1 MNKGY
6 SGDFMVFSGTANL
19 PLAEDVAR
27 YLGRPL
33 NKIDIKH
40 FPDGETFCQV
50 QEGVRGKDVFV
61 IQSGSPEPNQAYM
74 ELFII
79 MDALRRGSAARIT
92 AVLPYY
98 GYARQDRKDQ
108 PRVPITARLI
118 ANLLTAAGA
127 DRVLTL
133 DLHANQIQGFFNIP
147 LDQLHAEPVILKY
160 IRDMHF
166 SKPIVVS
173 PDTGGAKTAYSY
185 SRKLGTGLAIVAKQ
199 RTGDSTVDAF
209 SVVGDV
215 KDCDVIMIDD
225 MTATGGTLS
234 AAAKLCRESGA
245 KSVHAFVSHFPL
257 TDKGME
263 RLMSESQLDELVVTD
278 TIPMRKGFDVSKLP
292 FKLTRL
298 SVAPLIGEA
307 IKRIHG
313 NESIN
318 DLFNHE

>member
-1 MNKGY
+1 MNE
-6 SGDFMVFSGTANL
+6 DFMVFSGTAN
-19 PLAEDVAR
+19 PALAEKVAA

-50 QEGVRGKDVFV
+50 IDPVRGKDVFV
-61 IQSGSPEPNQAYM
+61 IQSGSPSPNEAYM
-74 ELFII
+74 ELFVII
-79 MDALRRGSAARIT
+79 DALKRGSAARIT

-108 PRVPITARLI
+108 PRVPITARLV
-118 ANLLTAAGA
+118 ANLLQTAGA
-127 DRVLTL
+127 DRVITM
-133 DLHANQIQGFFNIP
+133 DLHANQIQGFFDIP
-147 LDQLHAEPVILKY
+147 LDHLKAEPVILKY
-160 IRDMHF
+160 IRDQHWA
-166 SKPIVVS
+166 KPVVVA
-173 PDTGGAKTAYSY
+173 PDTGGAKNAYGY
-185 SRKLGTGLAIVAKQ
+185 SRKIGCGLAIVAKQ

-215 KDCDVIMIDD
+215 NGCDVIMVDD

-234 AAAKLCRESGA
+234 AAAKMCRECGA

-257 TDKGME
+257 TAKGVE
-263 RLMSESQLDELVVTD
+263 RLMHETQLDELVVTD
-278 TIPMRKGFDVSKLP
+278 SIPLREGFDPSSLP
-292 FKLTRL
+292 FKLTTL

-307 IKRIHG
+307 IKRTHV

>member
-1 MNKGY
+1 MQSKD
-6 SGDFMVFSGTANL
+6 DFMVFSGSANL
-19 PLAEDVAR
+19 SLAEKVAN

-50 QEGVRGKDVFV
+50 IDGVRGKDVFV
-61 IQSGSPEPNQAYM
+61 IQSGSPMPNEAYM

-79 MDALRRGSAARIT
+79 MDALKRGSAARIT

-118 ANLLTAAGA
+118 ANLLQRAGA
-127 DRVLTL
+127 DRVIAM
-133 DLHANQIQGFFNIP
+133 DLHANQIQGFFDIP
-147 LDQLHAEPVILKY
+147 LDHLKAEPIILKY
-160 IRDMHF
+160 IRDQHWAN
-166 SKPIVVS
+166 PIVVA
-173 PDTGGAKTAYSY
+173 PDTGGAKTAYGY
-185 SRKLGTGLAIVAKQ
+185 SRKLGCGLAIVAKQ
-199 RTGDSTVDAF
+199 RTGGDTVDAF

-215 KDCDVIMIDD
+215 KGCDVIMIDD

-234 AAAKLCRESGA
+234 AAAKMCRDKGA

-257 TDKGME
+257 TEKGME
-263 RLMSESQLDELVVTD
+263 RLMGEAQLDELVVTD
-278 TIPMRKGFDVSKLP
+278 TIPLREGFDPSKLP
-292 FKLTRL
+292 FQLTQL

-307 IKRIHG
+307 IRRTH
-313 NESIN
+313 NDESIN

>member
-1 MNKGY
+1 
-6 SGDFMVFSGTANL
+6 MVFSGTAN
-19 PLAEDVAR
+19 PALAEKVAA

-50 QEGVRGKDVFV
+50 IDPVRGKDVFV
-61 IQSGSPEPNQAYM
+61 IQSGSPSPNEAYM
-74 ELFII
+74 ELFVI
-79 MDALRRGSAARIT
+79 MDALKRGSAARIT

-108 PRVPITARLI
+108 PRVPITARLV
-118 ANLLTAAGA
+118 ANLLQTAGA
-127 DRVLTL
+127 DRVITM
-133 DLHANQIQGFFNIP
+133 DLHANQIQGFFDIP
-147 LDQLHAEPVILKY
+147 LDHLKAEPVILKY
-160 IRDMHF
+160 IRDQHWA
-166 SKPIVVS
+166 KPVVVA
-173 PDTGGAKTAYSY
+173 PDTGGAKNAYGY
-185 SRKLGTGLAIVAKQ
+185 SRKIGCGLAIVAKQ

-215 KDCDVIMIDD
+215 NGCDVIMVDD

-234 AAAKLCRESGA
+234 AAAKMCRECGA

-257 TDKGME
+257 TAKGVE
-263 RLMSESQLDELVVTD
+263 RLMHETQLDELVVTD
-278 TIPMRKGFDVSKLP
+278 SIPLREGFDPSSLP
-292 FKLTRL
+292 FKLTTL

-307 IKRIHG
+307 IKRTHV

>member
-1 MNKGY
+1 MELKE
-6 SGDFMVFSGTANL
+6 DFMVFSGTANL
-19 PLAEDVAR
+19 PLAEKVAN

-50 QEGVRGKDVFV
+50 TDGVRGKDVFV
-61 IQSGSPEPNQAYM
+61 IQSGSPMPNEAYM

-79 MDALRRGSAARIT
+79 IDALKRGSAARIT

-118 ANLLTAAGA
+118 ANLLERAGA
-127 DRVLTL
+127 DRVLTM

-147 LDQLHAEPVILKY
+147 LDHVKAEPIILKY
-160 IRDMHF
+160 IRDQHWAN
-166 SKPIVVS
+166 PIVVA
-173 PDTGGAKTAYSY
+173 PDTGGAKSAYGY
-185 SRKLGTGLAIVAKQ
+185 SRKLGCGLAIVAKQ

-215 KDCDVIMIDD
+215 KGHDVIMIDD

-234 AAAKLCRESGA
+234 AAAKMCRDNGA

-257 TDKGME
+257 TAKGEE
-263 RLMSESQLDELVVTD
+263 RLMSEGQLDELVVTD
-278 TIPMRKGFDVSKLP
+278 SIPLRAGFDPKKRP
-292 FKLTRL
+292 FKLTQL

-307 IKRIHG
+307 IKRTH
-313 NESIN
+313 NDESIN

>member
-1 MNKGY
+1 MELKD
-6 SGDFMVFSGTANL
+6 DFMVFSGTANL
-19 PLAEDVAR
+19 PLAEKVAN

-40 FPDGETFCQV
+40 FPDGETFCQI
-50 QEGVRGKDVFV
+50 QEGVRGKDVYV

-74 ELFII
+74 ELFVI
-79 MDALRRGSAARIT
+79 MDALKRGSAARIT

-118 ANLLTAAGA
+118 ANLLQTAGA
-127 DRVLTL
+127 NRVLTM
-133 DLHANQIQGFFNIP
+133 DLHANQIQGFFDIP
-147 LDQLHAEPVILKY
+147 LDHLKAEPVILKY
-160 IRDMHF
+160 IRDQHWAN
-166 SKPIVVS
+166 PIVVA
-173 PDTGGAKTAYSY
+173 PDTGGAKSAYGY
-185 SRKLGTGLAIVAKQ
+185 SRKLNTGLAIVAKQ

-215 KDCDVIMIDD
+215 KGCDVIMIDD

-234 AAAKLCRESGA
+234 AAAKMCRENGA

-257 TDKGME
+257 TAKGEE
-263 RLMSESQLDELVVTD
+263 RLMTEGQLDELVVTD
-278 TIPMRKGFDVSKLP
+278 SIPLRAGFDPSKLP
-292 FKLTRL
+292 FKLTQL

-307 IKRIHG
+307 IKRIH
-313 NESIN
+313 NDQSVN

>member
-1 MNKGY
+1 MND
-6 SGDFMVFSGTANL
+6 DFMVFSGTANL
-19 PLAEDVAR
+19 PLAEAVAA
-27 YLGRPL
+27 YLGRSL
-33 NKIDIKH
+33 NRIDIKH

-50 QEGVRGKDVFV
+50 TEGVRGKDVFV
-61 IQSGSPEPNQAYM
+61 IQSGSPAPNEAYM

-92 AVLPYY
+92 AVIPYY

-118 ANLLTAAGA
+118 ANLLQRAGA
-127 DRVLTL
+127 DRVLAM
-133 DLHANQIQGFFNIP
+133 DLHANQIQGFFDIP
-147 LDQLHAEPVILKY
+147 LDHLKAEPIILKY
-160 IRDMHF
+160 IREQNWA
-166 SKPIVVS
+166 KPVVVS
-173 PDTGGAKTAYSY
+173 PDTGGAKTAYGY
-185 SRKLGTGLAIVAKQ
+185 SRKLGCGLAIVAKQ

-234 AAAKLCRESGA
+234 AAAQMCRENGA
-245 KSVHAFVSHFPL
+245 RTVHAFVSHFPL
-257 TDKGME
+257 TEKGVD
-263 RLMSESQLDELVVTD
+263 RLMHETQLDELVVTD
-278 TIPMRKGFDVSKLP
+278 TIPLRKGFDPSKLP

-307 IKRIHG
+307 IRRTH
-313 NESIN
+313 NDESIN

>member
-1 MNKGY
+1 MT
-6 SGDFMVFSGTANL
+6 SFDDDFLVFSGTANA
-19 PLAEDVAR
+19 PLAEKVAN

-50 QEGVRGKDVFV
+50 IDQVRGKDVFV
-61 IQSGSPEPNQAYM
+61 IQSGSPAPNEAYM
-74 ELFII
+74 ELFVI
-79 MDALRRGSAARIT
+79 MDALKRGSAARIT

-118 ANLLTAAGA
+118 ANLLECAGA
-127 DRVLTL
+127 DRVLTM

-147 LDQLHAEPVILKY
+147 LDHLKAEPIILKY
-160 IRDMHF
+160 IRDQHWA
-166 SKPIVVS
+166 KPVVVA
-173 PDTGGAKTAYSY
+173 PDTGGAKNAYSY
-185 SRKLGTGLAIVAKQ
+185 SRKLGCGLAIVAKQ

-215 KDCDVIMIDD
+215 KDCDVIMVDD

-234 AAAKLCRESGA
+234 AAAKMCREQGA

-257 TDKGME
+257 TEKGVD
-263 RLMSESQLDELVVTD
+263 RLMNETQLNELVVTD
-278 TIPMRKGFDVSKLP
+278 SIPLRAGFDPAKLP
-292 FKLTRL
+292 FKLTQL

-307 IKRIHG
+307 IKRTHD
-313 NESIN
+313 NASIN